1 MQLLKKKKKTTT
13 ILFGPCKSRRKNW
26 IGESDCRSV
35 LLHYFRIPLWRWG
48 FVLGFVRAQHTVLGL
63 GLVVLCF
70 SALLEVDI
78 YILSMWQHQWFLHH
92 ILHLLMSIY
101 ILESSFI
108 ATALPASAKM
118 EHTGFAVSF
127 LLSFAFP
134 GLTADTFLRLYS
146 SMCSCL
152 QIQRGVNILWPSGSL
167 ATWGQCWYI
176 ELSLS

>member
-1 MQLLKKKKKTTT
+1 MQLLKKKKTTT

-63 GLVVLCF
+63 GLVVECF

-118 EHTGFAVSF
+118 EHTGFALSPF
-127 LLSFAFP
+127 CFHLLSQV
-134 GLTADTFLRLYS
+134 L
-146 SMCSCL
+146 L
-152 QIQRGVNILWPSGSL
+152 QTLFSGCILPC
-167 ATWGQCWYI
+167 AAVCKYR
-176 ELSLS
+176 EE